1 MGTPEGNLVVE
12 RRFAGGRDERFP
24 ALAAELV
31 RLKLDVIRHAA
42 VYVDKILNGARPGD
56 LPIERPTKFRLV
68 INMKV
73 AKDLGLTIQQSMP
86 LRADEVIQVALGRS
100 ESPD

>member
-1 MGTPEGNLVVE
+1 MGTPEGNLVIE

-24 ALAAELV
+24 APAAELV
-31 RLKLDVIRHAA
+31 RLKLDVIRRAA

-68 INMKV
+68 ISMKV
-73 AKDLGLTIQQSMP
+73 AKDLGLTIQQSVP
-86 LRADEVIQVALGRS
+86 LRADEVIQLALGRS